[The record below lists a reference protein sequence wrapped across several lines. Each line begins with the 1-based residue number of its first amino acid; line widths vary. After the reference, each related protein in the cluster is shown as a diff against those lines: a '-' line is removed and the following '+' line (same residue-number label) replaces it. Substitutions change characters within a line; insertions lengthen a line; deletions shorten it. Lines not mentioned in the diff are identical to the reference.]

1 MASFFSPISLNIA
14 AVVRGAQLGRRRI
27 RAGRLVLLLGLP
39 AVATGTFGSE
49 SRSVFP
55 NSARAL
61 ETPRL
66 SPRLEDLGRAPRTNY
81 GSLDTTLQILRA
93 HRPLDLNA
101 TEWRRLHPT
110 ATYEEWARQA
120 RALLAEGLHYDTG
133 KLALNAV
140 TTARWETDSFVRET
154 IEFNTTP
161 WFRVPGY
168 FYTPKNVP
176 LPAPALV
183 VFHEWGGPML
193 FGADRVAGEP
203 VHPAIVGHRAQ
214 YTSGRPLADWYASQG
229 YAVIVIDAYHFGRRA
244 PRGLGGLPASFDAA
258 TLDDATLKRYEG
270 LAREQ
275 LYLGVRELNWAGT
288 TWAGV
293 NYGDDSR
300 CVDYLLSRKEVD
312 PERIG
317 CTGLSGGG
325 WRTNIMAAL
334 EPRIKA
340 AVAVGWMTTG
350 DTQQAYNVSGA
361 VGTFC
366 LLPGV
371 WNRIDIPDLIAMAAP
386 KAVMVVSGTK
396 DTLFPPLGQREAAR
410 QIAEAYAWAG
420 RPKLFREYAP
430 AKEHCY
436 DAEIQSEALSWF
448 DAHLKKQQTGPKPAN
463 R

>member
-1 MASFFSPISLNIA
+1 MRILNWVSFP
-14 AVVRGAQLGRRRI
+14 
-27 RAGRLVLLLGLP
+27 RALVMVLVLS
-39 AVATGTFGSE
+39 ATTMV
-49 SRSVFP
+49 SRAQKTIK
-55 NSARAL
+55 NSAQVL
-61 ETPRL
+61 E
-66 SPRLEDLGRAPRTNY
+66 SPRPLPRVEDLGRAPLNQY
-81 GSLDTTLQILRA
+81 GSFELTIQTLRSY
-93 HRPLDLNA
+93 RPLDLNSV
-101 TEWRRLHPT
+101 EWRRRNPKGKY
-110 ATYEEWARQA
+110 AEWAGKA
-120 RALLAEGLHYDTG
+120 RALLADGLHYAPG
-133 KLALNAV
+133 KLELNAV
-140 TTARWETDSFVRET
+140 TTASWETDSFVRET

-183 VFHEWGGPML
+183 VFHEWGGPLL
-193 FGADRVAGEP
+193 FGADRISGESA
-203 VHPAIVGHRAQ
+203 HPAIVEHRKQ
-214 YTSGRPLADWYASQG
+214 LTSGRALADWFASQG

-244 PRGLGGLPASFDAA
+244 PRGVNGLPDTYDPN
-258 TLDDATLKRYEG
+258 TLDDATLKRYDI
-270 LAREQ
+270 LVREA
-275 LYLGVRELNWAGT
+275 LYYGVRQLNWAGT

-293 NYGDDSR
+293 NFGDDSR

-350 DTQQAYNVSGA
+350 DTQQPYNLAGA
-361 VGTFC
+361 IGTFC

-396 DTLFPPLGQREAAR
+396 DLLFPPLGQREAAR
-410 QIAEAYAWAG
+410 QIADAYGWAG
-420 RPKLFREYAP
+420 LPGRFRNYAP
-430 AKEHCY
+430 DKEHCY
-436 DAEIQSEALSWF
+436 DAEVQAEALAWL
-448 DAHLKKQQTGPKPAN
+448 DMHLKKK
-463 R
+463 

>member
-1 MASFFSPISLNIA
+1 MKSLPQIFLQLPPLHLGNTRASRLGTVIILFGILA
-14 AVVRGAQLGRRRI
+14 AANGAELTVQPRGLPRPEELGRK
-27 RAGRLVLLLGLP
+27 P
-39 AVATGTFGSE
+39 QS
-49 SRSVFP
+49 
-55 NSARAL
+55 
-61 ETPRL
+61 
-66 SPRLEDLGRAPRTNY
+66 NY
-81 GSLDTTLQILRA
+81 GSLESTVQTMRA
-93 HRPLDLNA
+93 YRPLDLNA
-101 TEWRRLHPT
+101 AEWRRQHPT
-110 ATYEEWARQA
+110 ANYDEWARQA
-120 RALLAEGLHYDTG
+120 RALLLEGLHYDAG
-133 KLALNAV
+133 KVGLKAV

-154 IEFNTTP
+154 IEFNTAP

-193 FGADRVAGEP
+193 FGADRVSGEP
-203 VHPAIVGHRAQ
+203 CHPAIVAHREQ
-214 YTSGRPLADWYASQG
+214 YTSGRALADWFASHG

-244 PRGLGGLPASFDAA
+244 PRGLNGLPASYDPAG
-258 TLDDATLKRYEG
+258 LDQATLKRYDG
-270 LAREQ
+270 LVRDQ
-275 LYLGVRELNWAGT
+275 LYLGVRQLNWAGT

-312 PERIG
+312 PDRIG

-340 AVAVGWMTTG
+340 AVVVGWMTTG

-386 KAVMVVSGTK
+386 KAVMVVSGTE
-396 DTLFPPLGQREAAR
+396 DSLFPPLGQREAAH
-410 QIAEAYAWAG
+410 QIADAYTWAG
-420 RPKLFREYAP
+420 HSPRFRNYAP
-430 AKEHCY
+430 AKPHCY
-436 DAEIQSEALSWF
+436 DAEIQAEALAWF
-448 DAHLKKQQTGPKPAN
+448 DLHLKNPRPHAP
-463 R
+463 